1 MVTIK
6 SWCTNK
12 IWFCRRESCLTPS
25 WRAPWSP
32 GCGRWGST
40 ALTSQ
45 WGTEFGD
52 PWSAPGRTLWTTAG
66 TDRSTAAGP
75 LNSGRTQEG
84 IRKWRNVYS
93 STDTSYHFHKRG
105 FHMIY
110 SPLKLS
116 RCVKKKEC
124 LWKSSM
130 ATTIGP
136 SKLLRRVF
144 FDPLLSAISDSSM
157 VRTMYSCTGKA
168 KVRRYKLKIILLYC
182 HFPFTP
188 CM

>member
-1 MVTIK
+1 
-6 SWCTNK
+6 
-12 IWFCRRESCLTPS
+12 
-25 WRAPWSP
+25 
-32 GCGRWGST
+32 
-40 ALTSQ
+40 
-45 WGTEFGD
+45 
-52 PWSAPGRTLWTTAG
+52 
-66 TDRSTAAGP
+66 
-75 LNSGRTQEG
+75 
-84 IRKWRNVYS
+84 
-93 STDTSYHFHKRG
+93 
-105 FHMIY
+105 MIY

-168 KVRRYKLKIILLYC
+168 KVRRYQIEKHLIILSFSVYS
-182 HFPFTP
+182 
-188 CM
+188 